1 MVDDLAYITIDL
13 TSDVKFSSFNDRYNP
28 FFFIVNLA
36 MGGDFPKRTPEQG
49 FPARLELDWIRVWQQ
64 QDMGEVKTPQQADPD
79 MVGEIGEGQAERRRD
94 ISGLRARALHQHGR
108 Q

>member
-13 TSDVKFSSFNDRYNP
+13 TSDIKYSSFTDRYNP

-36 MGGDFPKRTPEQG
+36 MGGDFPKRVPEQG
-49 FPARLELDWIRVWQQ
+49 FPARFELDWIRVWQQ
-64 QDMGEVKTPQQADPD
+64 GEMGEVKTPPQADQER
-79 MVGEIGEGQAERRRD
+79 VGEIGEGQRERMRD
-94 ISGLRARALHQHGR
+94 LSGFRARALNKHER